1 MMDRQYT
8 IERIARVLN
17 DRRAPFIRKSMMG
30 GEAFM
35 VDDKMCVGIF
45 RDALM
50 VRIDPIEEENLAGK
64 PGAER
69 MTMAGK
75 TMKGY
80 LLIAPEGF
88 DTNSDLEFW
97 VDKCLAFNPK
107 AKASK
112 KRK

>member
-1 MMDRQYT
+1 MMDRAYT

-30 GEAFM
+30 GETFM
-35 VDDKMCVGIF
+35 VEDKMCVGIF

-50 VRIDPIEEENLAGK
+50 ARIDPAEEDALAAR

-88 DTNSDLEFW
+88 DSDADLEFW
-97 VDKCLAFNPK
+97 VGKCLEFNPK

-112 KRK
+112 KK